1 MLTHFFNKY
10 QNYLG
15 NTTGLDLK
23 AWLQGVNMHFVA
35 AQTFIGVSKS
45 QFKNAVKTIESMSS
59 LDPDKLKRK
68 NL

>member
-1 MLTHFFNKY
+1 MLTHFFKKY

-15 NTTGLDLK
+15 NTTGLGLK
-23 AWLQGVNMHFVA
+23 PVQGVNMHFVA